1 MPRADNYYQAELPT
15 QYSLPESQLVTAPV
29 NSFWSTHFLTSAN
42 STEYVLLS
50 QAFVLP
56 SGTVTIRTSLLDASN
71 PENYWQ
77 STENLPLLKNSTI
90 QNGKLSIKAPNFEFS
105 SNSNDSISTMAS
117 IGSTVHYEY
126 NITVEATTRV
136 LLNAGT
142 GYFSWGSGK
151 TSQWSLPSCK
161 TSGTLTLGDQILQV
175 DEERSMTWYDRQY
188 GFGGIDSEFTWFG
201 VHFPGSKIKASIWLS
216 DNEDPVQRLR
226 FATVR
231 TEYGLEIIR
240 YNVTT
245 KPENTWTSPNSNYTY
260 QTRWHLN
267 FDNGDF
273 LDIKSVRDDQEI
285 YAKNS
290 IFSSSP
296 FSTVKGQ
303 FFGQKTG
310 FAMSDISPPTSSQA
324 GNAVF

>member
-1 MPRADNYYQAELPT
+1 MPRADIYYQAELPT
-15 QYSLPESQLVTAPV
+15 QYSLPESQLVTPPV

-56 SGTVTIRTSLLDASN
+56 SGTVTVRTSLLDASN
-71 PENYWQ
+71 PENYRK
-77 STENLPLLKNSTI
+77 STETLPLLTNSTTK
-90 QNGKLSIKAPNFEFS
+90 NGKLGIKAPNFEVS
-105 SNSNDSISTMAS
+105 SNSNDSISTMVW
-117 IGSTVHYEY
+117 IGSTDHYEY
-126 NITVEATTRV
+126 NLTVKATSRV

-142 GYFSWGSGK
+142 VVSSE
-151 TSQWSLPSCK
+151 LPDFRHVDSRRLDPPGRR
-161 TSGTLTLGDQILQV
+161 GTLNDL
-175 DEERSMTWYDRQY
+175 Y

-201 VHFPGSKIKASIWLS
+201 VHFPGSEVKASIWLS
-216 DNEDPVQRLR
+216 DNENPVQRIR

-231 TEYGLEIIR
+231 TKYGLEIIR
-240 YNVTT
+240 IKVTI
-245 KPENTWTSPNSNYTY
+245 KQENMWTSPNSNYTY
-260 QTRWHLN
+260 QTRWFLN

-273 LDIKSVRDDQEI
+273 LDIKSVREDQEI

-290 IFSSSP
+290 ILSSSP
-296 FSTVKGQ
+296 FTTVKGQ

-310 FAMSDISPPTSSQA
+310 FAMIDISPPTSLQT